1 MIPLSSTENKPL
13 EFVPV
18 VGENSKKTIAPTN
31 KIGWLH
37 TLADQKKASFD
48 ISIKDIHGKVKFERK
63 GCSSDNEKFG
73 ELINL
78 PTMMGEHLEVV
89 IENLKGAKNLKVFLN

>member
-18 VGENSKKTIAPTN
+18 VGESSQKTKAPTN

-37 TLADQKKASFD
+37 TLADAPNASFD
-48 ISIKDIHGKVKFERK
+48 ISIRDALGRKKFEEK
-63 GCSSDNEKFG
+63 NCSSGNEKFG
-73 ELINL
+73 RLINL
-78 PTMMGEHLEVV
+78 PTRMGEDLEVV